1 MKMLVVKGNFA
12 PLNRGEVAAIKDIH
26 QRHKDALIYL
36 IPPQNRTF
44 CRILEKFCQRF
55 KYLKIGDIEG
65 LEKIVLN
72 HDIDFDLDNFYQFYG
87 REDLLCDKDLMQE
100 LLKKKL
106 SLKRFKHSL
115 GVADTAA
122 TLAKVY
128 HYPVAKA
135 YLAGLLHDVVKEED
149 IAYLDAYLKA
159 YDPEKLDAPMAVK
172 HSYVAKYYLQ
182 EHLNLYDA
190 DILNAIYHHTDGTS
204 AAILAQIIYLA
215 DKREPGRG
223 IDDDILPLAFNDLG
237 AAFNKLKMNIK
248 EYLSKQE

>member
-1 MKMLVVKGNFA
+1 MS
-12 PLNRGEVAAIKDIH
+12 EI
-26 QRHKDALIYL
+26 
-36 IPPQNRTF
+36 RTDY
-44 CRILEKFCQRF
+44 EA
-55 KYLKIGDIEG
+55 LKII
-65 LEKIVLN
+65 LKSRLNEKR
-72 HDIDFDLDNFYQFYG
+72 YY
-87 REDLLCDKDLMQE
+87 
-100 LLKKKL
+100 
-106 SLKRFKHSL
+106 HSL
-115 GVADTAA
+115 CVADEAKR
-122 TLAKVY
+122 LAVKY
-128 HYPVAKA
+128 GGNGEKA

-248 EYLSKQE
+248 EYLSKHE